1 MEERVIVTN
10 KKAYHDYHIS
20 ETYESGI
27 ALTGN
32 EVKAVREGRIN
43 LKDSY
48 AAIRDGEVWLL
59 NCHISPYSHAAAYTK
74 YDPERPRKLL
84 LHRQE
89 IKRLLGKVA
98 ERGFTLV
105 PLRVYLSK
113 RNLVKVQLGLAKG
126 KKLYDKREAERRRD
140 LEREIRS
147 ALKKT

>member
-59 NCHISPYSHAAAYTK
+59 NCHISLYSHAAAHAK
-74 YDPERPRKLL
+74 YNPERPRKLL